1 MVRLYAIFNIL
12 CYPDPGV
19 CLTNLLE
26 SVCNHDHLGRIS
38 VLCELE
44 IIS

>member
-1 MVRLYAIFNIL
+1 MIRLHAIFNIL

-26 SVCNHDHLGRIS
+26 SVCKHGHLGRIS
-38 VLCELE
+38 VPCELE
-44 IIS
+44 FIS